1 MRIVIIIL
9 VLISTNI
16 CAQLRDSV
24 YKKTDIFEVIYSEKF
39 EQPLVLKYK
48 VSCSDGKASRD
59 GMDFYI
65 DSDIKTSNSKDYL
78 NNVYDR
84 GHLAPAADFN
94 CDLLTLRK
102 TFTYLNCT
110 LQYDQLNRG
119 VWRLLEE
126 HERVLAKKYKVTVEV
141 RCVFSDKS
149 IKLKTGAT
157 VPDGFYKIIRYNKI
171 KEAYYFPNKKPL
183 YSSYE
188 KYIFKS

>member
-183 YSSYE
+183 YSSYK
-188 KYIFKS
+188 KYMFKS